1 MQSSRLAPDSFMTNV
16 VLLNGTHFTC
26 KPSVSI
32 LDNALANGV
41 SLEHSCKTGQCGV
54 CASRV
59 LAGHTE
65 VLKSEISLNTQQREQ
80 GFVLTCCRAAT
91 TDLQLDTE
99 DLPELQGLTVKT
111 CPARI
116 DSLEHL
122 NSSVIR
128 VVLRTPPNNGMQFLP
143 GQYISLIGP
152 NSLRRSYS
160 VANAPRDDNKIE
172 LHIKQVKG
180 GAFSQYWFE
189 QAKVNDLL
197 RFEGPLG
204 TFFVRS
210 PLPKKLIFM
219 ATGTGLAP
227 VKAMLEHL
235 EQYAEANRPEIHVY
249 WGNRH
254 EADVYTNLHDLA
266 GPNVH
271 AHLLLS
277 RPGPSWAG
285 RTGYVQQ
292 AALEDHSKL
301 DNCAVYAC
309 GSISMIESAKSALK
323 ENGLPSNKFHSDA
336 FVSSNQ

>member
-1 MQSSRLAPDSFMTNV
+1 MPDV
-16 VLLNGTHFTC
+16 VLQNGTRFTC
-26 KPSVSI
+26 KPAISI
-32 LDNALANGV
+32 LDNALANGI

-54 CASRV
+54 CATRV
-59 LAGHTE
+59 MAGNTE
-65 VLKSEISLNTQQREQ
+65 VLKSEISLNAQQREQ

-91 TDLQLDTE
+91 TDLQLDSE

-116 DSLEHL
+116 DAIDYL

-128 VVLRTPPNNGMQFLP
+128 VVLRTPPNNSLQFLP
-143 GQYISLIGP
+143 GQYVSVIGP

-160 VANAPRDDNKIE
+160 VANAPRADNKIE
-172 LHIKQVKG
+172 LHIKKVEG

-210 PLPKKLIFM
+210 PAPKKLLLL

-227 VKAMLEHL
+227 VKSIL
-235 EQYAEANRPEIHVY
+235 EQFIQIDAAKRPEIHVY
-249 WGNRH
+249 WGNRND
-254 EADVYTNLHDLA
+254 ADIYTDLHDLT
-266 GPNVH
+266 GPNVQ

-277 RPGPSWAG
+277 RPGPEWTG

-292 AALEDHSKL
+292 AILEDKHDLSE
-301 DNCAVYAC
+301 CAVYAC
-309 GSISMIESAKSALK
+309 GSISMIESAKAALIQS
-323 ENGLPSNKFHSDA
+323 GLPSHKFHSDA

>member
-1 MQSSRLAPDSFMTNV
+1 MNNITLSNAKSFEQKSGM
-16 VLLNGTHFTC
+16 
-26 KPSVSI
+26 SI
-32 LDNALANGV
+32 LDSALAQGIF
-41 SLEHSCKTGQCGV
+41 LEHSCKTGRCGV
-54 CASRV
+54 CAVRV
-59 LAGHTE
+59 KQGDTSLTNSESSLGESEKEAGY
-65 VLKSEISLNTQQREQ
+65 
-80 GFVLTCCRAAT
+80 VLTCCRAAT

-116 DSLEHL
+116 DAIDYL

-128 VVLRTPPNNGMQFLP
+128 VVLRTPPNNSLQFLP
-143 GQYISLIGP
+143 GQYVSVIGP

-160 VANAPRDDNKIE
+160 VANAPRADNKIE
-172 LHIKQVKG
+172 LHIKKVEG
-180 GAFSQYWFE
+180 GAFSQFWFE

-210 PLPKKLIFM
+210 PAPKKLLLL

-227 VKAMLEHL
+227 VKSIL
-235 EQYAEANRPEIHVY
+235 EQFIQIDAAKRPEIHMY
-249 WGNRH
+249 WGNRN
-254 EADVYTNLHDLA
+254 DTDIYTDLRDLA
-266 GPNVH
+266 GPNVQ

-277 RPGPSWAG
+277 RPGPEWTG

-292 AALEDHSKL
+292 AVLEDEHDLSE
-301 DNCAVYAC
+301 CAVYAC
-309 GSISMIESAKSALK
+309 GSISMIESAKAALIQS
-323 ENGLPSNKFHSDA
+323 GLPSHKFHSDA

>member
-1 MQSSRLAPDSFMTNV
+1 MSIIKLS
-16 VLLNGTHFTC
+16 NGVTFDC
-26 KPSVSI
+26 ELGLSI
-32 LDNALANGV
+32 LECATGNGLH
-41 SLEHSCKTGQCGV
+41 LEYSCKTGRCGI
-54 CASRV
+54 CATKV
-59 LAGHTE
+59 LWGQTHI
-65 VLKSEISLNTQQREQ
+65 LRQEIGLPAKMLGD
-80 GFVLTCCRAAT
+80 GFILTCCRTAT
-91 TDLQLDTE
+91 SDIELNTE
-99 DLPELQGLTVKT
+99 DLPELVGIKNKT
-111 CPARI
+111 YPARI
-116 DSLEHL
+116 DTLEHL

-143 GQYISLIGP
+143 GQYLSVIGP

-160 VANAPRDDNKIE
+160 VANAPRADNKIE
-172 LHIKQVKG
+172 LHIKQVEG

-235 EQYAEANRPEIHVY
+235 KQNSEANRPEIHVY
-249 WGNRH
+249 WGNRY
-254 EADVYTNLHDLA
+254 EADIYTDLHDLA
-266 GPNVH
+266 GPNVQ

-277 RPGPSWAG
+277 RPDTAWTG
-285 RTGYVQQ
+285 RAGYVQQ
-292 AALEDHSKL
+292 AALEDHPKL

-309 GSISMIESAKSALK
+309 GSISMIESAKAALL